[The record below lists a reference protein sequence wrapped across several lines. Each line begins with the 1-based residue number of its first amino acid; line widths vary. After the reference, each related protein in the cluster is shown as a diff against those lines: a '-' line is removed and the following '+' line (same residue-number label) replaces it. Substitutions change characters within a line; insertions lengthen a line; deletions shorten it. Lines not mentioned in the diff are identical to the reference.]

1 MKSTR
6 LITVLAM
13 AFALNTSFAN
23 SDDLSDGEIKKID
36 KSSGKIT
43 LKHGELKNL
52 DMPGMTMVFTAK
64 NLNQLEPL
72 QAGDKVKFKAVS
84 ENGKL
89 VVTDIQAAK

>member
-13 AFALNTSFAN
+13 VFALNTSFAN
-23 SDDLSDGEIKKID
+23 SDELSDGEIKKID

-52 DMPGMTMVFTAK
+52 DMPAMTMVFTAK
-64 NLNQLEPL
+64 NLTQLEPL
-72 QAGDKVKFKAVS
+72 QEGDKVKFKAVS

-89 VVTDIQAAK
+89 LVTDIQAAK

>member
-6 LITVLAM
+6 LIAVLAM
-13 AFALNTSFAN
+13 AFALNTSFAS

-52 DMPGMTMVFTAK
+52 DMPSMTMVFTAK

-89 VVTDIQAAK
+89 LVTDIQVVK